1 MNQHIAFGY
10 VNYLIL
16 GIYLVVMVAVGIA
29 TAGRQKTTRD
39 YFLAGRNMPWWA
51 VAVSVFATITSAITY
66 IGVPGLVYSQN
77 ISTYAGILM
86 MPVAAPFIIYL
97 FLPFYQRLDV
107 TTSYEYVLRRFGARA
122 RFCVS
127 GLFLCARLGWLGTVI
142 YAPALA
148 LTAVTG
154 IPLWF
159 SILFMGLLATF
170 YTALGGLAAVIWTD
184 VCQFVVL
191 VGGAIIV
198 AIALAI
204 NVPGGVSEIFSV
216 GAATGRLNLGE
227 WHFDLLHMTLSAA
240 AISYFFQFMHDYGV
254 DQMTVQRLMA
264 ARNLAGMMRA
274 TVVNALLSVFVVGIL
289 NFIGLGLFAYD
300 NAWPDRIP
308 DGIRG
313 DQVFP
318 YYVMHALPQGLSG
331 LVIAGVFA
339 AAMSSMDSGI
349 NCLSTVLINDF
360 VRPLRRVAA
369 SEAHDLKLARILTL
383 VFGMLATG
391 VAFFASS
398 IGEVV
403 KTSQTFLGLFT
414 GPVLAL
420 FLLGIL
426 TKRGSFVGWLLGVVV
441 ALPTTVWIQRG
452 TEVHFVYYFPI
463 SFLLSLSIA
472 MIASV
477 FFPARQVDPALTI
490 RGSKKAG

>member
-1 MNQHIAFGY
+1 VNENAFGL
-10 VNYLIL
+10 VNYLVL
-16 GIYLVVMVAVGIA
+16 GVYLAVMVSVGVV

-39 YFLAGRNMPWWA
+39 FFLAGRNMPWWA

-66 IGVPGLVYSQN
+66 IGVPGLVYSEN

-86 MPVAAPFIIYL
+86 MPVAAPFIIFL
-97 FLPFYQRLDV
+97 FLPFYQRLNV
-107 TTSYEYVLRRFGARA
+107 TTSYEYILRRFGAPA
-122 RFCVS
+122 RYCVS
-127 GLFLCARLGWLGTVI
+127 ALFLCARLGWLGTVI

-148 LTAVTG
+148 LSAVTG

-159 SILFMGLLATF
+159 GILCMGLLATF

-191 VGGAIIV
+191 VGGAVIV
-198 AIALAI
+198 AVTLVM
-204 NVPGGVSEIFSV
+204 NVPGGLREILSVS
-216 GAATGRLNLGE
+216 AAQGRLNLGD
-227 WHFDLLHMTLSAA
+227 WHFSLTHMTLSAA

-264 ARNLAGMMRA
+264 GRNLAAMIRA
-274 TVVNALLSVFVVGIL
+274 TVVNALISVFVVGML
-289 NFIGLGLFAYD
+289 NFIGLALFAYD
-300 NAWPDRIP
+300 QTWPGLLP

-318 YYVMHALPQGLSG
+318 YYVMHALPRGLSG
-331 LVIAGVFA
+331 LIIAGIFA

-349 NCLSTVLINDF
+349 NCLSTVVINDF
-360 VRPLRRVAA
+360 VRPLRRTAA
-369 SEAHDLKLARILTL
+369 TEARDLRLARILTL
-383 VFGMLATG
+383 VFGTLATV

-398 IGEVV
+398 IGDLV

-426 TKRGSFVGWLLGVVV
+426 TKRGSFAGWIAGVSV
-441 ALPTTVWIQRG
+441 ALPTTLWVQRA
-452 TEVHFVYYFPI
+452 TAVHFVYYFPI
-463 SFLLSLSIA
+463 SFLITIA
-472 MIASV
+472 VAAAVAV
-477 FFPARQVDPALTI
+477 FFPTKKVNPALTI
-490 RGSKKAG
+490 WHSEKTA

>member
-1 MNQHIAFGY
+1 MGQHEGFGL
-10 VNYLIL
+10 VNYAVL
-16 GIYLVVMVAVGIA
+16 GVYLAVMAAVGIA
-29 TAGRQKTTRD
+29 VAGRQKTTRD

-66 IGVPGLVYSQN
+66 IGVPGLVYSEN

-107 TTSYEYVLRRFGARA
+107 TTSYEYILRRFGARA
-122 RFCVS
+122 RYCVS
-127 GLFLCARLGWLGTVI
+127 ALFLCARLGWLGTVV
-142 YAPALA
+142 YAPAFA
-148 LTAVTG
+148 LSAVTN

-159 SILFMGLLATF
+159 AILCMGLLATF

-184 VCQFVVL
+184 VCQFAVL
-191 VGGAIIV
+191 VGGALAV
-198 AIALAI
+198 AVALAWQ
-204 NVPGGVSEIFSV
+204 VPGGVREIIGLGV
-216 GAATGRLNLGE
+216 LHGRLNLGD
-227 WHFDLLHMTLSAA
+227 WHFSLTHMTLSAA

-264 ARNLAGMMRA
+264 TRNLAGMVRA
-274 TVVNALLSVFVVGIL
+274 TVVNSLFSVFVIGVL
-289 NFIGLGLFAYD
+289 SFIGLGLFAYHHT
-300 NAWPDRIP
+300 WPGQLP
-308 DGIRG
+308 DGIQG

-318 YYVMHALPQGLSG
+318 YYVVHALPQGLSG

-369 SEAHDLKLARILTL
+369 SETRDLLLARVLTL
-383 VFGMLATG
+383 IFGILATA
-391 VAFFASS
+391 VAFFASA
-398 IGEVV
+398 IGDVI
-403 KTSQTFLGLFT
+403 KASQTFLGLFS

-426 TKRGSFVGWLLGVVV
+426 TRRGSFAGWLTGVLV
-441 ALPTTVWIQRG
+441 ALPVTMWIQKE
-452 TEVHFVYYFPI
+452 TDIHFVYYFPV
-463 SFLLSLSIA
+463 SFFLSLSVGFL
-472 MIASV
+472 ASLV
-477 FFPARQVDPALTI
+477 FPTRPVDPDLTI
-490 RGSKKAG
+490 RRRGNAA